1 MHPHE
6 KPSLQRRIAVA
17 RMSGSV
23 IRATHGK
30 TQSGAGHGAAF
41 RRLEVNGSYG
51 LFSASFF
58 EISAVSAG
66 VPQLGASLPSPHLRG
81 R

>member
-17 RMSGSV
+17 RMSGNV

-30 TQSGAGHGAAF
+30 KQKAAPGMAPLFAGW
-41 RRLEVNGSYG
+41 R
-51 LFSASFF
+51 
-58 EISAVSAG
+58 
-66 VPQLGASLPSPHLRG
+66 
-81 R
+81 